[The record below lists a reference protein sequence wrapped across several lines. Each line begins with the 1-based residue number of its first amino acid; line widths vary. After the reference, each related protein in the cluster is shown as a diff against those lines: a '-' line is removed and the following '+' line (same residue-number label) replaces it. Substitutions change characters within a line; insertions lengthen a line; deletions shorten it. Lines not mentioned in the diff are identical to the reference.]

1 MKRKLLVPIVVLV
14 VGMLAAA
21 CAGSDS
27 DNSGAS
33 SSDGKLGH
41 EPVNVR
47 IGGDWPTLNVYQTA
61 ANINADIIAT
71 AVFDR
76 LVDLAPDGKTVVPYL
91 ASEWD
96 VTPTKLSFTIKDGVT
111 CSDGTPLDA
120 AAIAGALDYLVTESY
135 VTLLFGAG
143 PYEISHTDDTVT
155 VELGTPFSDALYNL
169 TDPHASIV
177 CPKQIDLWKAENSTE
192 TVGSGPYVMTEAIHS
207 DRVELEA
214 REGYNWGANGLN
226 TDTDGF
232 PSAMTIHVV
241 TEEST
246 AANML
251 LTGELDVASM
261 TGPDV
266 DRLLEEDSLS
276 HSTYGGQYLSNIVF
290 NPSVEAMNDQA
301 VRRAISQAIDTEEF
315 MVADTGGYGV
325 TSPSFFAP
333 EATCFDP
340 TVADV
345 VAPKGADEAKA
356 TLEAAG
362 YVLEDGVYAKDGSS
376 LEFEMVTTTQNF
388 SAAGQEYIARSLAD
402 AGIKINI
409 NSVDAA
415 TYNQLLV
422 AGTYDIAQQLLSG
435 GGPAPGN
442 YILYMTGPGFA
453 DGGGNTSI
461 NNPEVNELVQAAL
474 SADPETQ
481 CEAWSKVQHAVI
493 EANDVLP
500 LDQQQKQYFTNGYDL
515 IASTML
521 HLNNITKA
529 AS

>member
-1 MKRKLLVPIVVLV
+1 MKRKLLALIVVVVAMLV
-14 VGMLAAA
+14 AA
-21 CAGSDS
+21 CGSDS
-27 DNSGAS
+27 DQNSGGS
-33 SSDGKLGH
+33 SSDGTLGH
-41 EPVNVR
+41 EHVDVR

-76 LVDLAPDGKTVVPYL
+76 LVDIGPDGTTVVPYL
-91 ASEWD
+91 ATDWD
-96 VTPTKLSFTIKDGVT
+96 VTPTKLQFTIKDGVT

-120 AAIAGALDYLVTESY
+120 AAVAKALDYLVTESY

-143 PYEISHTDDTVT
+143 PYTISHDADTVT
-155 VELGTPFSDALYNL
+155 VELGTPYSDALYNL

-177 CPKQIDLWKAENSTE
+177 CPKQIQMFKNENSTE
-192 TVGSGPYVMTEAIHS
+192 AIGSGPYVMTKAIHGE
-207 DRVELEA
+207 RVELEA
-214 REGYNWGANGLN
+214 REGYDWGANGIN
-226 TDTDGF
+226 TSTDGF
-232 PSAMTIHVV
+232 PSSMTIHVV

-266 DRLLEEDSLS
+266 DRLLEEDSLN
-276 HSTYGGQYLSNIVF
+276 HSTFGGQYLSNIVF
-290 NPSVEAMNDQA
+290 NPKLEVLQDQA
-301 VRRAISQAIDTEEF
+301 VRRAISQAIDTDEF

-333 EATCFDP
+333 DATCFDP
-340 TVADV
+340 TVADI
-345 VAPKGADEAKA
+345 VAPKGADEAKK
-356 TLEAAG
+356 TLEDAG
-362 YVLEDGVYAKDGSS
+362 YTLDGDVYAKDGKS

-409 NSVDAA
+409 NSVDAS

-422 AGTYDIAQQLLSG
+422 AGNYDIAQQLLSG

-461 NNPEVNELVQAAL
+461 NNPEVNELVQKALAAEP
-474 SADPETQ
+474 DTQ
-481 CEAWSKVQHAVI
+481 CEEWSKVQHAVI

-500 LDQQQKQYFTNGYDL
+500 LDQQQKQYFTRGYDL
-515 IASTML
+515 IPATML
-521 HLNNITKA
+521 HLNNIIRA
-529 AS
+529 DG